1 MSLSAY
7 CWKALRAPAA
17 LASGTQTETCTKP
30 SAFFLSRYASARA
43 FAFLC
48 AFIARA
54 ARASRCASDKFDRS
68 SFIAFI
74 SHSVL
79 RYLSRSNDA
88 CMTQVKR
95 DKNVG
100 FAFVDSLHNFNFGAP
115 HPLLKLFLSP
125 SGGPA
130 GSLAGSVCIR
140 IPFTCHH
147 KLRLCAFFPKRKC
160 HD

>member
-1 MSLSAY
+1 MSFSAY

-17 LASGTQTETCTKP
+17 FASGTQTETCTKP

-54 ARASRCASDKFDRS
+54 ARASRCASDKLDRS

-74 SHSVL
+74 SHSLL
-79 RYLSRSNDA
+79 RYSSRSNGA
-88 CMTQVKR
+88 CITQVKR

-100 FAFVDSLHNFNFGAP
+100 FAFVDSLHNFNIGAP

-130 GSLAGSVCIR
+130 GGLAGSVCIR
-140 IPFTCHH
+140 ITLTCHH
-147 KLRLCAFFPKRKC
+147 KLRLWSLLPGKEIS
-160 HD
+160 